1 MKLIFFDM
9 DGVLTPTAHAIHFA
23 EMVGKQKELKKIFSG
38 TTNKKVG
45 LEWVIRKGVTLFAGI
60 PGELLEEAGKSLP
73 VVKGA
78 LKTIQK
84 LKEAGYQPILI
95 TNGIEQVARA
105 FADRLHIEECY
116 GNTLEI
122 KDGVITGALDSTT
135 LITLKSKGDV
145 VRKMVA
151 KRSLKK
157 ESVAVGN
164 DENDWAMFQEVGFS
178 ILFNPSP
185 NLIERLN
192 QCLREA
198 EKGFKKE
205 FIEFSKSVDVIIEQ
219 PDFELMLPF
228 LIPEPT
234 VFPKKVRIE
243 KTKFV

>member
-38 TTNKKVG
+38 TTSRKVG
-45 LEWVIRKGVTLFAGI
+45 LEWVIRKGVTLFTGV
-60 PGELLEEAGKSLP
+60 PGELLTETGRSLP

-78 LKTIQK
+78 VKTIQK
-84 LKEAGYQPILI
+84 LKEAGYEPILI

-105 FADRLHIEECY
+105 FADRLHINECY

-135 LITLKSKGDV
+135 LITLQSKGDV
-145 VRKMVA
+145 VRKMVQ
-151 KRSLKK
+151 KRSLKNK
-157 ESVAVGN
+157 CVAVGN

-234 VFPKKVRIE
+234 VFPNKVKIE